1 MGKSEHIFLYFPLM
15 RSQSFCGLERK
26 RRDRFSNLR
35 EPDSDLGSLFLLGP
49 RFFLLS
55 SQAQ

>member
-1 MGKSEHIFLYFPLM
+1 MGKSEHIFLFFPLM

-26 RRDRFSNLR
+26 RRDRFSNLQER
-35 EPDSDLGSLFLLGP
+35 DLGSLFLLGP